1 MNDLES
7 IDSATAQLDEIRT
20 AITGGDYSSLQG
32 LLLSQTVILHKLG
45 VEFIAKSKEQAVI
58 KHKAAY
64 VDIALRALGQSQKAM
79 RAIKLLRV
87 EKGKI

>member
-7 IDSATAQLDEIRT
+7 IDSATAQLDEVRA

-45 VEFIAKSKEQAVI
+45 VEFIAKSNEPMAI

-79 RAIKLLRV
+79 GAIKLLKTENV
-87 EKGKI
+87 